1 VAQALEKYP
10 VDGEWTAVSL
20 ALYTQAVIQGSF
32 ILAKAQ
38 HGPQVAADCL
48 DHLHRYIELLFIQS
62 YEIDPKEK

>member
-1 VAQALEKYP
+1 LEKYP

-32 ILAKAQ
+32 ILAKAR

-62 YEIDPKEK
+62 REIDPKEK